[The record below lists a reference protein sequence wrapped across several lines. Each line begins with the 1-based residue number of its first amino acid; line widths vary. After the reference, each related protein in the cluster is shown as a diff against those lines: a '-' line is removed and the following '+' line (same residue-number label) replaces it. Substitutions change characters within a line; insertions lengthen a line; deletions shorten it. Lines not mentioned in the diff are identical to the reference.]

1 MLGAEVHL
9 IAPSTL
15 MPKKIERLGVKI
27 FNNMNEG
34 LKDCDIVMM
43 LRLQNERM
51 HGSFL
56 ASTRE
61 YYEYFGLTPDKL
73 EFAKN
78 DALIMHPGPM
88 NRGVEID
95 TNLADDIN
103 KSVIKEQVEM
113 GVAIRMACLK
123 LFCK

>member
-1 MLGAEVHL
+1 
-9 IAPSTL
+9 
-15 MPKKIERLGVKI
+15 
-27 FNNMNEG
+27 MNEG
-34 LKDCDIVMM
+34 LKNCDIVIM